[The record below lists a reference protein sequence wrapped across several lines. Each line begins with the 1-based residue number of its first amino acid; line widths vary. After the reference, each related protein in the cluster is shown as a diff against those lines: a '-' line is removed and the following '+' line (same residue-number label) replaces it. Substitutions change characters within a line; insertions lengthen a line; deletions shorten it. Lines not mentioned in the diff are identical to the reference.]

1 MLSAPISASAQAGDD
16 WTRLA
21 RPVLERSWG
30 VDATALSVTVSAD
43 SQSDK
48 GCIEGAADLIV
59 LRVSPSSPVSE
70 ASAWIQG
77 RRGYQTVVCRVR
89 IRIDGSIPV
98 LVARREI
105 GIGQMIGSD
114 DLDFTAMPLKAVRQS
129 PLRSLPADA
138 VAVFSLQAGEPIS
151 NAAVRQRSPIVAGQ
165 PVRLQAVAGS
175 ARVEIM
181 AVAMT
186 DAALGQLASF
196 KTGSGNTLR
205 ARIMGAG
212 AAEVTP

>member
-1 MLSAPISASAQAGDD
+1 M
-16 WTRLA
+16 
-21 RPVLERSWG
+21 
-30 VDATALSVTVSAD
+30 
-43 SQSDK
+43 
-48 GCIEGAADLIV
+48 EGAADLSV

-77 RRGYQTVVCRVR
+77 RRGHQSVVCRVR
-89 IRIDGSIPV
+89 VHIDGSIPV
-98 LVARREI
+98 WVAHHEI

-129 PLRSLPADA
+129 PLRSLPIDA
-138 VAVFSLQAGEPIS
+138 IAVVALQPGEPVAS
-151 NAAVRQRSPIVAGQ
+151 AAVRQRPPIIAGQ
-165 PVRLQAVAGS
+165 PVRLQAAAGS

-196 KTGSGNTLR
+196 KTGGGNTLR
-205 ARIMGAG
+205 ARIVGAG
-212 AAEVTP
+212 EAEVMP